1 MAGLSPISPYGGAAD
16 YGVRP
21 GGGKPAELT
30 EEQQRE
36 VAQLEARDREVR
48 AHEQAHIA
56 ASGGLSIGGAQFT
69 YTRGP
74 DGKQYATGGEVRL
87 DISPGRTPQETI
99 ARAQAIQRAAS
110 APASPSGQDRAVAAA
125 AARMELQARQQLAEQ
140 RTAESEQAMPSGSGA
155 RLNLLA

>member
-1 MAGLSPISPYGGAAD
+1 MVGLSPISPYGGAAE
-16 YGVRP
+16 YGVRR
-21 GGGKPAELT
+21 GGKPAELT
-30 EEQQRE
+30 EEQRRE

-56 ASGGLSIGGAQFT
+56 ASGGLSVGGAQFT

-74 DGKQYATGGEVRL
+74 DGKQYATGGEVQL
-87 DISPGRTPQETI
+87 DVSSGRTPQETI
-99 ARAQAIQRAAS
+99 ARAQAIQRSAS

-140 RTAESEQAMPSGSGA
+140 RVAEVDNDASSGSGT

>member
-36 VAQLEARDREVR
+36 VARLEARDREVR

-74 DGKQYATGGEVRL
+74 DGKQYATGGEVQL
-87 DISPGRTPQETI
+87 DISAGRTPQETI